1 MRIALVTGHAAP
13 ESAAAAAPDPRGQA
27 LRVAALASTL
37 ASLGHQVTVY
47 ARKDSPA
54 RPASEEV
61 AGVRFEYV
69 PAGPAAPLP
78 AERMLAQLGEFSTQ
92 LAGRWQRWQ
101 PDVVHAHF
109 WTSGLAALGAVRG
122 TRVPVVQTFH
132 SVGAPRRP
140 GTTADAAPA
149 RTRLERLVA
158 RAVRGVLAGS
168 SAELAALTGLGVPR
182 GAITLVPFG
191 VDTARFGPEGPAARR
206 SKRPRLLAA
215 APATPR
221 HRLDTVIAALAALPG
236 TELVIAG
243 GPPRAE
249 IRTDPMLRELA
260 RLAERAGVSDRV
272 MFTGKVSQARIPAL
286 LRSADLFVQV
296 AADEPCGILPVESM
310 ACGTPVVAAA
320 DGVSSDEVVDGAT
333 GVLVRPGDP
342 QALARRIRD
351 LLASPMLLE
360 GYGIAAADRAR
371 SRYSWERVGQ
381 QTIAAYERAA

>member
-1 MRIALVTGHAAP
+1 VRIALVTGHAAP
-13 ESAAAAAPDPRGQA
+13 QSPTAPAPDPRGQA

-37 ASLGHQVTVY
+37 AGLGHQVTVY

-69 PAGPAAPLP
+69 PAGRAAALPSEKVLPL
-78 AERMLAQLGEFSTQ
+78 LGEFSDQ
-92 LAGRWQRWQ
+92 LARRWQRWQ
-101 PDVVHAHF
+101 PDVVHAHY
-109 WTSGLAALGAVRG
+109 WTSGLAALGATRDS
-122 TRVPVVQTFH
+122 RVPVVQTFH
-132 SVGAPRRP
+132 SVGTSRRTAPA
-140 GTTADAAPA
+140 ADADA
-149 RTRLERLVA
+149 RARLERLVG

-168 SAELAALTGLGVPR
+168 TAELSALTGLGVPR
-182 GAITLVPFG
+182 AAITLVPFG
-191 VDTARFGPEGPAARR
+191 VDTERFGPEGPAARR

-215 APATPR
+215 APAAAD
-221 HRLDTVIAALAALPG
+221 HRLGTVIAALAALPG
-236 TELVIAG
+236 TELMIAG

-249 IRTDPMLRELA
+249 ISNDPVLRDLA

-272 MFTGKVSQARIPAL
+272 LFTGRVNQSRIPAL

-296 AADEPCGILPVESM
+296 AGEPGGILPVESM
-310 ACGTPVVAAA
+310 ACGTPVIAAEDGA
-320 DGVSSDEVVDGAT
+320 DADEIVDGAT

-342 QALARRIRD
+342 RALARQIRD

-371 SRYSWERVGQ
+371 ARYSWERVGQ
-381 QTIAAYERAA
+381 QTVAAYERAA

>member
-13 ESAAAAAPDPRGQA
+13 QHATAPAPDPRGQA

-69 PAGPAAPLP
+69 PAGRAAALPSEKVLPL
-78 AERMLAQLGEFSTQ
+78 LGEFSDQ
-92 LAGRWQRWQ
+92 LARRWQRWQ
-101 PDVVHAHF
+101 PDVVHAHY
-109 WTSGLAALGAVRG
+109 WTSGLAALGATRG
-122 TRVPVVQTFH
+122 SRVPVVQTFH
-132 SVGAPRRP
+132 SVGTARR
-140 GTTADAAPA
+140 AAPSADA
-149 RTRLERLVA
+149 RTRLERLVG

-168 SAELAALTGLGVPR
+168 TAELSALTGLGVPR
-182 GAITLVPFG
+182 AAITLVPFG
-191 VDTARFGPEGPAARR
+191 VDTERFGPEGPAARR
-206 SKRPRLLAA
+206 SKRARLLAA
-215 APATPR
+215 APASAD
-221 HRLDTVIAALAALPG
+221 HRLDTVIAALAVLPG
-236 TELVIAG
+236 TELMIAG

-249 IRTDPMLRELA
+249 ISADPVLRDLA

-272 MFTGKVSQARIPAL
+272 LFTGRVNQSRIPAL

-296 AADEPCGILPVESM
+296 AGEAGGILPVESM
-310 ACGTPVVAAA
+310 ACGTPVVAAEDGA
-320 DGVSSDEVVDGAT
+320 DADEIVDGAT

-342 QALARRIRD
+342 RALARQIRD

-371 SRYSWERVGQ
+371 ARYSWERVGQ
-381 QTIAAYERAA
+381 QTVAAYERAA